1 MSFVT
6 MSSHVTVFCSLR
18 LYVKVIRWSLL
29 NKAESFRRNL
39 LSFALPFILP
49 NQNLDRM
56 LEEMWSDRHLM
67 TVTYKNV

>member
-1 MSFVT
+1 MSGRVT
-6 MSSHVTVFCSLR
+6 LFCSLR
-18 LYVKVIRWSLL
+18 LYVKVIRWGLL

-49 NQNLDRM
+49 NQILDRM
-56 LEEMWSDRHLM
+56 LEEEMWSDRHLM